1 MRVHL
6 DTDFA
11 GDPDDACALAM
22 LLGWPG
28 VEIVGITTSTD
39 PGGRRA
45 GYVDT
50 LLRMAGRH
58 GVPVAAGAE
67 VCLTTRRPA
76 GEIPSHET
84 YWGAA
89 VATSPRPAR
98 PGGALDL
105 LAANA
110 AAGATIVV
118 VGPFT
123 NLALL
128 EVVRPGALSGVP
140 VVTMGG
146 WTTLPPAGFPPWEA
160 AYDFNVQSDAAAA
173 DTVFRTAGAP
183 LTVVGLDVT
192 VQVHL
197 RGAHL
202 ERLRAAGPVGA
213 VLARS
218 SLAHGT
224 EYGNAAQGARHAG
237 LPDDLVNFHHDPLAC
252 AVAVGWD
259 GVTIE
264 ERQLSPVME
273 DGALRLVDSPDGR
286 PMRVVTAVDATA
298 FAERWLQAVES
309 LAH

>member
-1 MRVHL
+1 
-6 DTDFA
+6 
-11 GDPDDACALAM
+11 M

-28 VEIVGITTSTD
+28 VELVGITTSTD

-45 GYVDT
+45 GYVQT
-50 LLRMAGRH
+50 LLRLAGRS

-76 GEIPSHET
+76 GEIPPHDAF
-84 YWGAA
+84 WGAD
-89 VATSPRPAR
+89 VGSTPAPSA
-98 PGGALDL
+98 PGAALDL
-105 LAANA
+105 LAASV
-110 AAGATIVV
+110 AAGATVV
-118 VGPFT
+118 TVGPFT

-128 EVVRPGALSGVP
+128 EIARPGMLARVP
-140 VVTMGG
+140 MVTMGG
-146 WTTLPPAGFPPWEA
+146 WTRLPPAGLPDWDA
-160 AYDFNVQSDAAAA
+160 SRDFNVQSDAAAA
-173 DTVFRTAGAP
+173 DAVFRTAGSP

-202 ERLRAAGPVGA
+202 ARLRAAGPVGA

-224 EYGNAAQGARHAG
+224 QYGNAASAARSPA
-237 LPDDLVNFHHDPLAC
+237 LPDDLVNYHHDPLAC

-259 GVTIE
+259 GVTVE
-264 ERQLSPVME
+264 ERRLAPVME
-273 DGALRLVDSPDGR
+273 DGALRLAESPDGR
-286 PMRVVTAVDATA
+286 PVRVVTAVDADA

-309 LAH
+309 LPR

>member
-1 MRVHL
+1 LKLHL

-22 LLGWPG
+22 LLGWPD

-45 GYVDT
+45 GYVRT
-50 LLRMAGRH
+50 LLELAGRD
-58 GVPVAAGAE
+58 PSSIPIAAGAE

-76 GEIPSHET
+76 GEIPDHDRFWGVPTAPLTSGP
-84 YWGAA
+84 GAA
-89 VATSPRPAR
+89 LNLLAHSVA
-98 PGGALDL
+98 GGATVV
-105 LAANA
+105 
-110 AAGATIVV
+110 TI
-118 VGPFT
+118 GPFT
-123 NLALL
+123 NLGLL
-128 EVVRPGALSGVP
+128 EVARPGLLAGVP

-146 WTTLPPAGFPPWEA
+146 WTSLPPDGFPAWEA
-160 AYDFNVQSDAAAA
+160 AYDFNVQSDVAAA
-173 DTVFRTAGAP
+173 DAVFRAAGNP

-202 ERLRAAGPVGA
+202 DRLRDDGGPVGE

-224 EYGNAAQGARHAG
+224 DDGNAAFGAKYPR
-237 LPDDLVNFHHDPLAC
+237 LPDDLVNYHHDPLAC

-259 GVTIE
+259 GVTVE
-264 ERQLSPVME
+264 ERRLAPILE

-286 PMRVVTAVDATA
+286 PVRLVTAVDADA
-298 FAERWLQAVES
+298 FAERWLDAVT
-309 LAH
+309 A

>member
-1 MRVHL
+1 M
-6 DTDFA
+6 
-11 GDPDDACALAM
+11 
-22 LLGWPG
+22 GWPG
-28 VEIVGITTSTD
+28 VELVGVTTSTD

-45 GYVDT
+45 GYVAT
-50 LLRMAGRH
+50 LLELAGRH

-76 GEIPSHET
+76 GAIPDHDT
-84 YWGAA
+84 FWGAEI
-89 VATSPRPAR
+89 ATAPRPAR

-105 LAANA
+105 LQASA
-110 AAGATIVV
+110 AAAATIVT

-128 EVVRPGALSGVP
+128 EIARPGALTSVP

-146 WTTLPPAGFPPWEA
+146 WTRLPPAGLPEWEA
-160 AYDFNVQSDAAAA
+160 ARDFNVQSDAAAA
-173 DTVFRTAGAP
+173 DIVFRTAGAP

-202 ERLRAAGPVGA
+202 ARLRAAGRVGA

-224 EYGNAAQGARHAG
+224 QYGNASAGARYAG
-237 LPDDLVNFHHDPLAC
+237 LPDDLVNYHHDPLAC

-259 GVTIE
+259 GVTVE
-264 ERQLSPVME
+264 ERHLTPLME
-273 DGALRLVDSPDGR
+273 DGALRLADDPQGR
-286 PMRVVTAVDATA
+286 PTRVVTAVDGVA

-309 LAH
+309 LAP

>member
-1 MRVHL
+1 M
-6 DTDFA
+6 A
-11 GDPDDACALAM
+11 
-22 LLGWPG
+22 
-28 VEIVGITTSTD
+28 
-39 PGGRRA
+39 
-45 GYVDT
+45 T
-50 LLRMAGRH
+50 LLRLAGRS

-76 GEIPSHET
+76 GEIPDHDT
-84 YWGAA
+84 FWGPD
-89 VATSPRPAR
+89 VATDALPAR

-105 LAANA
+105 LAASV
-110 AAGATIVV
+110 AAGATIVG

-128 EVVRPGALSGVP
+128 EVARPGLLARVP

-146 WTTLPPAGFPPWEA
+146 WTQLPPSGLPAWDA
-160 AYDFNVQSDAAAA
+160 SRDFNVQSDAAAA

-197 RGAHL
+197 RGADL
-202 ERLRAAGPVGA
+202 ARLRAAGPVGT

-224 EYGNAAQGARHAG
+224 EYGNATAGARHPG
-237 LPDDLVNFHHDPLAC
+237 LPDDLVNYHHDPLAC

-259 GVTIE
+259 GVTVE
-264 ERQLSPVME
+264 ERRLTPVME
-273 DGALRLVDSPDGR
+273 DGALRLVDAPDGR
-286 PMRVVTAVDATA
+286 VVRVVTAVDGPA

-309 LAH
+309 LPH

>member
-1 MRVHL
+1 
-6 DTDFA
+6 
-11 GDPDDACALAM
+11 M

-28 VEIVGITTSTD
+28 VELVGVTTSTD

-45 GYVDT
+45 GYVAT
-50 LLRMAGRH
+50 LLELAGRR

-76 GEIPSHET
+76 GEIPDHDT
-84 YWGAA
+84 FWGPDVTTA
-89 VATSPRPAR
+89 PRPAR

-105 LAANA
+105 LAASA
-110 AAGATIVV
+110 AAGATVVV

-128 EVVRPGALSGVP
+128 EIVRPGSLGAVP

-146 WTTLPPAGFPPWEA
+146 WTSLPPAGLPEWDA
-160 AYDFNVQSDAAAA
+160 ARDFNVQSDAAAA
-173 DTVFRTAGAP
+173 DTVFRTAGSP

-213 VLARS
+213 VLAHS

-224 EYGNAAQGARHAG
+224 QHGNAAAGARHRG
-237 LPDDLVNFHHDPLAC
+237 LPDDLVNYHHDPLAC
-252 AVAVGWD
+252 AVAIGWD
-259 GVTIE
+259 GITVE
-264 ERQLSPVME
+264 ERRLTPVME
-273 DGALRLVDSPDGR
+273 DGALHLADDPAGR
-286 PMRVVTAVDATA
+286 PTRVVTAVDADA
-298 FAERWLQAVES
+298 FAERWLAAVES
-309 LAH
+309 LPHP

>member
-1 MRVHL
+1 
-6 DTDFA
+6 
-11 GDPDDACALAM
+11 M

-45 GYVDT
+45 GYVAT
-50 LLRMAGRH
+50 LLRLARRA

-76 GEIPSHET
+76 GEIPDHDT
-84 YWGAA
+84 FWGAA
-89 VATSPRPAR
+89 VGTERLPAR

-105 LAANA
+105 LAASA
-110 AAGATIVV
+110 ASGATIVV

-128 EVVRPGALSGVP
+128 EVVRPGALAGVP

-146 WTTLPPAGFPPWEA
+146 WTSLPPAGFPQWEA

-173 DTVFRTAGAP
+173 DAVFRSAGAP

-192 VQVHL
+192 VQAHL

-202 ERLRAAGPVGA
+202 ERLRSLGPVGE

-218 SLAHGT
+218 SLAHGS
-224 EYGNAAQGARHAG
+224 EYGNATAGARHAA
-237 LPDDLVNFHHDPLAC
+237 LPDDLVNYHHDPLAC

-259 GVTIE
+259 GVTVD
-264 ERQLSPVME
+264 ERRLSPVME
-273 DGALRLVDSPDGR
+273 DGALRLVEAPDGR
-286 PMRVVTAVDATA
+286 PTRVVTAVDGPG
-298 FAERWLQAVES
+298 FAERWLEAVAA
-309 LAH
+309 LAR

>member
-1 MRVHL
+1 
-6 DTDFA
+6 
-11 GDPDDACALAM
+11 M
-22 LLGWPG
+22 LRL
-28 VEIVGITTSTD
+28 
-39 PGGRRA
+39 
-45 GYVDT
+45 
-50 LLRMAGRH
+50 AGRH

-76 GEIPSHET
+76 GEIPDHDT
-84 YWGAA
+84 YWGPDIVTAA
-89 VATSPRPAR
+89 RPAR

-105 LAANA
+105 LAASA
-110 AAGATIVV
+110 AAGATIVT

-128 EVVRPGALSGVP
+128 EVVRPGSLADVP

-146 WTTLPPAGFPPWEA
+146 WTRRPPDGFPPWEA
-160 AYDFNVQSDAAAA
+160 AYDFNVQSDAADA
-173 DTVFRTAGAP
+173 DTVFRVAGSP

-202 ERLRAAGPVGA
+202 ERLRALGPVGA

-224 EYGNAAQGARHAG
+224 EYGNATAGAHHAG
-237 LPDDLVNFHHDPLAC
+237 LPDDLVNYHHDPLAC
-252 AVAVGWD
+252 AVALGWD

-264 ERQLSPVME
+264 ERRLTPVME
-273 DGALRLVDSPDGR
+273 DGALRLVESPDGR
-286 PMRVVTAVDATA
+286 PVRVVTEVDGPA

-309 LAH
+309 LAP

>member
-1 MRVHL
+1 
-6 DTDFA
+6 
-11 GDPDDACALAM
+11 M

-45 GYVDT
+45 GYVET
-50 LLRMAGRH
+50 LLGLAGRS
-58 GVPVAAGAE
+58 GIPVAAGAE

-76 GEIPSHET
+76 GEIPDHEA
-84 YWGAA
+84 YWGTD
-89 VATSPRPAR
+89 VSTTRIPAR
-98 PGGALDL
+98 PGAAPDL
-105 LAANA
+105 LAASA
-110 AAGATIVV
+110 SAGATIVT

-128 EVVRPGALSGVP
+128 EVARPGALAGVP

-146 WTTLPPAGFPPWEA
+146 WTQPPPPGLPEWDATR
-160 AYDFNVQSDAAAA
+160 DFNVQSDAAAA

-192 VQVHL
+192 VQAQL
-197 RGAHL
+197 RGRDLA
-202 ERLRAAGPVGA
+202 RLRAAGPVGT

-224 EYGNAAQGARHAG
+224 DYGNATLGARYPD

-252 AVAVGWD
+252 AAALGWD

-264 ERQLSPVME
+264 ERRLTPMLDE
-273 DGALRLVDSPDGR
+273 GALRLVESAEGR
-286 PMRVVTAVDATA
+286 DARVVTAVDGPA
-298 FAERWLQAVES
+298 FASRWLEAIES
-309 LAH
+309 LAP

>member
-1 MRVHL
+1 
-6 DTDFA
+6 
-11 GDPDDACALAM
+11 M

-28 VEIVGITTSTD
+28 VEVIGITTSTD

-45 GYVDT
+45 GYVAT
-50 LLRMAGRH
+50 LLRLAGRS

-76 GEIPSHET
+76 GEIPDHDT
-84 YWGAA
+84 FWGAE
-89 VATSPRPAR
+89 VATEARPAR

-105 LAANA
+105 LAASA
-110 AAGATIVV
+110 ASGATIVV

-128 EVVRPGALSGVP
+128 EVVRPGALAGVP

-146 WTTLPPAGFPPWEA
+146 WTGPPPAGFPPWEA

-173 DTVFRTAGAP
+173 DAVFRSAGAP
-183 LTVVGLDVT
+183 LTVGGLDVT
-192 VQVHL
+192 VPVHL

-202 ERLRAAGPVGA
+202 ERLRSLGPVGA

-224 EYGNAAQGARHAG
+224 QYGNASAGARHPG
-237 LPDDLVNFHHDPLAC
+237 LPDDLVNYHHDPLAC

-264 ERQLSPVME
+264 ERRLTPVME
-273 DGALRLVDSPDGR
+273 DGALRLVASPDGR
-286 PMRVVTAVDATA
+286 PTRVVTAVDGPA
-298 FAERWLQAVES
+298 FAERWLEAVAA
-309 LAH
+309 LAR

>member
-1 MRVHL
+1 
-6 DTDFA
+6 
-11 GDPDDACALAM
+11 M

-28 VEIVGITTSTD
+28 VELVGITTSTD

-45 GYVDT
+45 GYVAT
-50 LLRMAGRH
+50 LLELARRS

-76 GEIPSHET
+76 GEIPDHDT
-84 YWGAA
+84 FWGGS
-89 VATSPRPAR
+89 VATAARPAR

-105 LAANA
+105 LAASVE
-110 AAGATIVV
+110 AGATIVV

-128 EVVRPGALSGVP
+128 EVVRPGLLGRVP

-146 WTTLPPAGFPPWEA
+146 WTRLPPAGFPDWDA
-160 AYDFNVQSDAAAA
+160 SRDFNVQSDAAAA
-173 DTVFRTAGAP
+173 DAVFRAAGAP

-197 RGAHL
+197 RGADL
-202 ERLRAAGPVGA
+202 GRLRAAGRVGS

-224 EYGNAAQGARHAG
+224 EYGNAAAGARHAG
-237 LPDDLVNFHHDPLAC
+237 LPDDLVNYHHDPLAC

-259 GVTIE
+259 GVTVE
-264 ERQLSPVME
+264 ERRLVPVME
-273 DGALRLVDSPDGR
+273 DGALRLAESPDGR
-286 PMRVVTAVDATA
+286 PVRVVTAVDAPA

-309 LAH
+309 LPH